1 MSTIAQ
7 TKAGFNQSGVQFRS
21 LPLPD
26 PYYFG
31 SIGGFFFFFF
41 LASVCPVASCANA
54 TATVDPR
61 KVSASISVMNLF
73 ILLYP

>member
-1 MSTIAQ
+1 VSIIAQ

-21 LPLPD
+21 LPLPN

-31 SIGGFFFFFF
+31 SIVVFFFFFF